1 MFEVFAT
8 LTAPESLVSGV
19 NSEMLK
25 EKGFLAEGLAT
36 LPALKRPSLSV
47 HSRKINEAGFLLKCF
62 AKFTATVR
70 LLRSMN
76 LKVMCKVGSGHI

>member
-25 EKGFLAEGLAT
+25 EKGFLAEGHPT
-36 LPALKRPSLSV
+36 LPALKRLFSSV
-47 HSRKINEAGFLLKCF
+47 YHPVLIE
-62 AKFTATVR
+62 
-70 LLRSMN
+70 
-76 LKVMCKVGSGHI
+76 VG